1 MKNEKMK
8 SKISFDD
15 FLEKNRGGQV
25 TIFIIIAIILVAS
38 VAAYFIFRGNLFQGA
53 VPSSVEPVY
62 NSFLSCVE
70 EKVYTGVDILESQG
84 GYIELPDFEAGSD
97 YMPFSS
103 QLNLLGNP
111 IPYWYYVSGNNIERE
126 QVPSRAS
133 MEEQLG
139 KFIDDKITDCKF
151 DDYYEQG
158 FEISRGEPDARV
170 SIENN
175 DVEVNLIM
183 DLSIS
188 KGEDTSLTKNHRL
201 TINSNLGNL
210 YDSAKKIYNQEQDKL
225 FLENYAVDTLRL
237 YAPVDGVELT
247 CSPRTWIADDVFEK
261 LQDAIETNTA
271 VLKTQGDSKDYF
283 KIDTG
288 VSENVRFVNSKNWTY
303 SFDVEPADGKLLIAN
318 PVGNQPGLGILGFCY
333 VPYHFV
339 YNVKYPVLVQISDGE
354 ETFQFP
360 LAVVVQG
367 NEPRK
372 AFDATASEIG
382 LSELCQ
388 YKNIP
393 VAVNIYD
400 SKLNRVEA
408 EISYE
413 CFGTKCNIGETS
425 GGYLK
430 KEFPQCV
437 NGYILAKSEGF
448 SDAKYLYSTTSAGSV
463 DIVLDKVYKENVE
476 LKVDGRISGKNAI
489 ITFTSDAGSKTI
501 AYPGQKSVELTEGQ
515 YEIQVQVYANS
526 SLNIEATTSQQCVDV
541 PESGLSGLFGMTK
554 QNCFDIEMPAQII
567 SNALAGGGT
576 QNHYIL
582 ESDLQNSQTIE
593 INAQSLATPKSLEEL
608 QNNYVLFEDKT
619 LEVNF
624 K

>member
-1 MKNEKMK
+1 MKK
-8 SKISFDD
+8 S
-15 FLEKNRGGQV
+15 GQI
-25 TIFIIIAIILVAS
+25 TIFIIIAIVLVAS
-38 VAAYFIFRGNLFQGA
+38 VAGYFIFRGNLFQGA
-53 VPSSVEPVY
+53 VPSSIEPVY

-84 GYIELPDFEAGSD
+84 GYIELPEFEAGSD

-126 QVPSRAS
+126 QVPSKAN

-139 KFIDDKITDCKF
+139 KFIDDKIADCRF
-151 DDYYEQG
+151 DSYYEQG
-158 FEISRGEPDARV
+158 FEISRGAPDARV
-170 SIENN
+170 LIGNS

-183 DLSIS
+183 DLNIAQ
-188 KGEDTSLTKNHRL
+188 GEDNSLIKNHRL
-201 TINSNLGNL
+201 IVNSNLGNL
-210 YDSAKKIYNQEQDKL
+210 YDSAKKIYNQEQDEL

-237 YAPVDGVELT
+237 YTPVDGVELT
-247 CSPRTWIADDVFEK
+247 CSPQTWIAEDVFEK

-271 VLKTQGDSKDYF
+271 VLKTRGDSKDYF
-283 KIDTG
+283 KIDAG
-288 VSENVRFVNSKNWTY
+288 VSEDVRFVNSKNWTY

-339 YNVKYPVLVQISDGE
+339 YSMKYPVLVQVVDGE

-367 NEPRK
+367 NQPRK
-372 AFDATASEIG
+372 ALDATASEVG

-388 YKNIP
+388 YKNTP

-437 NGYILAKSEGF
+437 NGYILVKSDGF
-448 SDAKYLYSTTSAGSV
+448 SDAKYLHSTISAGSV
-463 DIVLDKVYKENVE
+463 DIILNRIYKKNIE
-476 LKVDGRISGKNAI
+476 LKVDGKISGKNAI
-489 ITFTSDAGSKTI
+489 ITFTSDDNSKTI
-501 AYPGQKSVELTEGQ
+501 VYPGQKVIELTEGQ
-515 YEIQVQVYANS
+515 YEIQVQIYANS
-526 SLNIEATTSQQCVDV
+526 SLNIDAATNQQCVDV

-554 QNCFDIEMPAQII
+554 QKCFDIEMPAQII

-582 ESDLQNSQTIE
+582 ESDLQNSETIE
-593 INAQSLATPKSLEEL
+593 INAQSLPTPKTLEEL
-608 QNNYVLFEDKT
+608 QNNYILFEDKT
-619 LEVNF
+619 LGVNF